1 MKGIILAGGSGTR
14 LYPCTLGVSKQLLPV
29 HDKPMI
35 YYSIST
41 LMLAGIREILIIS
54 TPNDIPSYRRLLGSG
69 DQFGIQFSYV
79 VQQTP
84 DGLAQAFILG
94 EEFIGSDK
102 VCLTLGDN
110 LFWGQGFSPILQ
122 KSAGL
127 TKGAVVF
134 AYEVKDPDRFGIV
147 EFDEN
152 HRAVSIEE
160 KPTHPRS
167 NFAVTGLYFYD
178 SQVVELAKKI
188 KPSER
193 GEFEITS
200 LNQLYLENGELNV
213 EILGRGFAWLDTGTH
228 DSLQEASSFI
238 RAIENRQRLKVACL
252 EEIALSKNWVTKD
265 RLRQYSKD
273 YFNGSY
279 GEYLQSLL
287 T

>member
-54 TPNDIPSYRRLLGSG
+54 TPHDILNYQRLLGSG
-69 DQFGIQFSYV
+69 DQFGVQFSYV
-79 VQQTP
+79 VQETP

-94 EEFIGSDK
+94 EEFIDSDK
-102 VCLTLGDN
+102 VCLILGDN

-127 TKGAVVF
+127 TEGAVIF
-134 AYEVKDPDRFGIV
+134 AYAVKDPDRFGIV

-152 HRAVSIEE
+152 RCAVSIEE

-200 LNQLYLENGELNV
+200 LNQLYLENGALNV

-228 DSLQEASSFI
+228 DSLQEATAFI
-238 RAIENRQRLKVACL
+238 RAIENRQHLKVACL

-265 RLRQYSKD
+265 RLRQYSKE

-279 GEYLQSLL
+279 GEYLQTLL

>member
-54 TPNDIPSYRRLLGSG
+54 TPHDILNYQRLLGSG
-69 DQFGIQFSYV
+69 DQFGVQFSYV
-79 VQQTP
+79 VQETP
-84 DGLAQAFILG
+84 NGLAQAFILG

-102 VCLTLGDN
+102 VCLILGDN

-127 TKGAVVF
+127 KEGAVIF

-152 HRAVSIEE
+152 RCAVSIEE

-200 LNQLYLENGELNV
+200 LNQLYLENGALNV

-228 DSLQEASSFI
+228 DSLQEATSFI
-238 RAIENRQRLKVACL
+238 RAIENRQHLKVACL

-265 RLRQYSKD
+265 RLRQYSKE

-279 GEYLQSLL
+279 GEYLQTLL
-287 T
+287 A